1 MKSII
6 YLLLFF
12 ISFASFSQQ
21 KAIEVTN
28 KKTGKVVLFEEN
40 QRIKIRTVAGK
51 KYIGNLKILD
61 SISFSVND
69 QTVKIDSLKNIKKY
83 PKKLATIKS
92 VVFFTGLATIG
103 ASIVAAA
110 S

>member
-12 ISFASFSQQ
+12 ISYAAFSQQ

-40 QRIKIRTVAGK
+40 
-51 KYIGNLKILD
+51 
-61 SISFSVND
+61 
-69 QTVKIDSLKNIKKY
+69 
-83 PKKLATIKS
+83 
-92 VVFFTGLATIG
+92 
-103 ASIVAAA
+103 
-110 S
+110 